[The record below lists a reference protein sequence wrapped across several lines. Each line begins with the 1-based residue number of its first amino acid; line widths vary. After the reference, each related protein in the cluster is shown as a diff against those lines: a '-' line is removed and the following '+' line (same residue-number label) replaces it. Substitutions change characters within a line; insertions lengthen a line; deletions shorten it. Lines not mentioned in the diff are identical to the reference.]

1 MPFFI
6 TNGKRL
12 CHFPKISY
20 MQTGKKSD
28 NYLVNG
34 YLCKCCRSMAIQLD
48 TTVNHTA
55 DKKSNRVYNKLQTE
69 KQNCEFV

>member
-1 MPFFI
+1 MA
-6 TNGKRL
+6 
-12 CHFPKISY
+12 SY
-20 MQTGKKSD
+20 MQTGKNSY

-34 YLCKCCRSMAIQLD
+34 YLCRCCRSMAIQLD

-55 DKKSNRVYNKLQTE
+55 GKKSNIVYNKLQTE

>member
-1 MPFFI
+1 
-6 TNGKRL
+6 
-12 CHFPKISY
+12 
-20 MQTGKKSD
+20 MQTGKNSY

-34 YLCKCCRSMAIQLD
+34 YLCRCCRSMAIQLD

-55 DKKSNRVYNKLQTE
+55 GKKSNIVYNKLQTE